1 MKAKSKQGLLFA
13 TLVFILFYAVY
24 IKFPQLVEP
33 NALSL
38 VNEELKATVLLSTYG
53 KAYFFNL
60 SIMFSCCF
68 QCSLTS

>member
-1 MKAKSKQGLLFA
+1 MKEKSEQGLLFT

-53 KAYFFNL
+53 KAYFFL
-60 SIMFSCCF
+60 SKHYVFLLF
-68 QCSLTS
+68 KV